1 MDPYVVVKLG
11 NFEKKT
17 KVHDKGGK
25 NPKWNDTIE
34 IRRTD
39 EYFLELQVLDK
50 DVLTSDTVGEG

>member
-1 MDPYVVVKLG
+1 MK
-11 NFEKKT
+11 KKT